1 MIESMFAVVTG
12 GGTSGHVIP
21 ARAICEMLIEAGHD
35 RVEIAYVGSRRGV
48 EQALMSDHLV
58 EAEYLPISGLQRS
71 VTLRNIGRNLVLP
84 SRLLRSRLMAR
95 RLIKKW
101 QPSVVISVGGYASEP
116 MSRAAIAAGVPL
128 VCVSYD
134 RLPGLAT
141 RRQAKHATACAVAF
155 EGSDL
160 PRAVVT
166 GAPVRQELRILDVE
180 KVRDAART
188 RLEIATDAHVVAIT
202 GGSLGSEVLNSC
214 AAQIFSAA
222 EQAGVTNVV
231 VYHVVGDRFVRSPMP
246 HVPAGAQYIR
256 VGYESNMK
264 DLYASLDVLVCRAG
278 ASTVA
283 EIATVGVAAV
293 LVPWPGAA
301 DNHQELNAR
310 WLTDNDA
317 AVLADDAACA
327 DGRVAHIVAQLLSD
341 RSRCISLASAA
352 RAMGDKHRSGAL
364 ADLIQSVAR

>member
-1 MIESMFAVVTG
+1 MFAVVTG

-35 RVEIAYVGSRRGV
+35 RTEIAYVGSRRGV
-48 EQALMSDHLV
+48 EQTLMADNLV
-58 EAEYLPISGLQRS
+58 EAEYLPISGLQRTL
-71 VTLRNIGRNLVLP
+71 TLRSIGRNVVL
-84 SRLLRSRLMAR
+84 SFRLLRSRLIAR

-101 QPSVVISVGGYASEP
+101 QPRVVISVGGYASEP

-134 RLPGLAT
+134 RLAGLAT
-141 RRQAKHATACAVAF
+141 RRQARHATACAVAF
-155 EGSDL
+155 DGSDL
-160 PRAVVT
+160 PRAVIT
-166 GAPVRQELRILDVE
+166 GAPVRQELRILDVD
-180 KVRDAART
+180 KVRDAARV
-188 RLEIATDAHVVAIT
+188 RLGIALDAQVVAIT
-202 GGSLGSEVLNSC
+202 GGSLGSEVLNNC
-214 AAQIFSAA
+214 ATQILNAT
-222 EQAGVTNVV
+222 EQVGMTNVL

-264 DLYASLDVLVCRAG
+264 DLYASLDLLVCRAG

-283 EIATVGVAAV
+283 EIATVGVAAI

-327 DGRVAHIVAQLLSD
+327 DGRVAQVVVRLLSD
-341 RSRCISLASAA
+341 HARRTALASAA
-352 RAMGDKHRSGAL
+352 RAMGDRHRGGAL
-364 ADLIQSVAR
+364 VDLIQSVAR

>member
-1 MIESMFAVVTG
+1 MSKPKFAVVTG

-35 RVEIAYVGSRRGV
+35 RADIAYVGSRRGV
-48 EQALMSDHLV
+48 EQALMADDFV
-58 EAEYLPISGLQRS
+58 DAEYLPISGLQRTISLRS
-71 VTLRNIGRNLVLP
+71 VGRNVLLP
-84 SRLLRSRLMAR
+84 FRLLRSRLIAR
-95 RLIKKW
+95 RLIKRW
-101 QPSVVISVGGYASEP
+101 RPSVVVSVGGYASEP

-141 RRQAKHATACAVAF
+141 RRQAKQATACAVAF
-155 EGSDL
+155 EGSEL

-166 GAPVRQELRILDVE
+166 GAPVRQELRTLDVDN
-180 KVRDAART
+180 VRDAARA
-188 RLEIATDAHVVAIT
+188 RLGIAADARVVAIT
-202 GGSLGSEVLNSC
+202 GGSLGSEVLNDC
-214 AAQIFSAA
+214 ATQIFEAA
-222 EQAGVTNVV
+222 EKAGVHNLV
-231 VYHVVGDRFVRSPMP
+231 VYHVVGDRFVRSSMP

-256 VGYESNMK
+256 VGYESNMS

-283 EIATVGVAAV
+283 EIATVGIAAV

-310 WLTDNDA
+310 WLTDNGA
-317 AVLADDAACA
+317 AILADDAACA
-327 DGRVAHIVAQLLSD
+327 DGRVALEVVALLGDSA
-341 RSRCISLASAA
+341 RRVSLATSA

-364 ADLIQSVAR
+364 AALIQSVAR

>member
-1 MIESMFAVVTG
+1 MSKTKFAVVTG

-35 RVEIAYVGSRRGV
+35 RGQIAYVGSRRGV
-48 EQALMSDHLV
+48 EQTLMADNLV
-58 EAEYLPISGLQRS
+58 DTEYLPISGLQRTIS
-71 VTLRNIGRNLVLP
+71 LRNIGRNAALP
-84 SRLLRSRLMAR
+84 FRLLRSRLIAR
-95 RLIKKW
+95 QLIKQW
-101 QPSVVISVGGYASEP
+101 TPSVVISVGGYASEP

-141 RRQAKHATACAVAF
+141 RRQAQHATACAVAF
-155 EGSDL
+155 EGSEL

-180 KVRDAART
+180 KVRDAARA
-188 RLEIATDAHVVAIT
+188 RLGIAVDAHVVAIT

-214 AAQIFSAA
+214 ASRIFAA
-222 EQAGVTNVV
+222 TEQAGVRNVV
-231 VYHVVGDRFVRSPMP
+231 VYHVVGDRFVRTPMP

-256 VGYESNMK
+256 VGYESNMS
-264 DLYASLDVLVCRAG
+264 DLYSSLDVLVCRAG

-283 EIATVGVAAV
+283 EIATVGVAAI

-310 WLTDNDA
+310 WLTDNEA
-317 AVLADDAACA
+317 AILADDAACA
-327 DGRVAHIVAQLLSD
+327 DGRVARDVAVLLGD
-341 RSRCISLASAA
+341 DSRRHALASTA
-352 RAMGDKHRSGAL
+352 RAMGDRHRSDAL
-364 ADLIQSVAR
+364 VGLIQSVAR